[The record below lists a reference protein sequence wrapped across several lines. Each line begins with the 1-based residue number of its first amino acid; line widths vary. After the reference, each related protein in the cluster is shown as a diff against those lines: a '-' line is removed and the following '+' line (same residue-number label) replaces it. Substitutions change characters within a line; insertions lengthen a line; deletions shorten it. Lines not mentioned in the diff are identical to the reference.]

1 MSEISQEY
9 SNDEDIAPYDDDMHD
24 SGFAAQSQE
33 EYDSRAGEGPIDIDG
48 YNGDGQ
54 S

>member
-9 SNDEDIAPYDDDMHD
+9 SNDEDVAPYDDDMHD
-24 SGFAAQSQE
+24 SCFAAQSQE